1 MTIFNQTDCIISA
14 LWNYIVLNL
23 LKTYPISVFK
33 SWKYYKNAVC
43 FGKIFVIIKN
53 VKSFC
58 LRQAGKQVRQ
68 KIRQIKVWKKIKVVW
83 CCKWS
88 KKGLRQIWRADRRER
103 ERDRERDNIAQNYFL
118 THIIS
123 AQCLCYKHWLFK
135 YRPIPSSFCLFSF
148 FSNNNSN
155 LNWKKRSIDFLL

>member
-103 ERDRERDNIAQNYFL
+103 ERERERILHKTISWHTLFQLSVCAINIGFL
-118 THIIS
+118 NIG
-123 AQCLCYKHWLFK
+123 Q
-135 YRPIPSSFCLFSF
+135 YRPLFVYFRSFQ
-148 FSNNNSN
+148 
-155 LNWKKRSIDFLL
+155 ITIQI